1 MKVSDCCWITASA
14 VTHCVFFFISWLP
27 KFNVQP
33 LNWRKH
39 MQVTF
44 IFRMRDI
51 SKGKIQVL
59 KKKEGS
65 LRVIYTF
72 LFLFYCWLIII
83 SFIFFHYAYHWLK
96 NSFCFHLLVV
106 NILLQQSNYSIYLFF
121 LCVWGGGMSFGL
133 FTLLTDFSIR
143 PLRRET
149 KPCLFS
155 DMIFSSSI
163 INFCTHMDLFVAV
176 CPVVYSL
183 LIRAQCLQVRAGV
196 WDCPRSTNAAEL
208 CQHVWK

>member
-59 KKKEGS
+59 KKRRGAYAWFTHFCFYFIADFS
-65 LRVIYTF
+65 F
-72 LFLFYCWLIII
+72 LYL
-83 SFIFFHYAYHWLK
+83 SFFFHYAYHWLK

-121 LCVWGGGMSFGL
+121 LCVWGGGDGL

-155 DMIFSSSI
+155 DMIFSSSF

-183 LIRAQCLQVRAGV
+183 LIRAQFLQVRAGV